1 MNMQQ
6 MIQAMNK
13 MQRQYQKDLDILAE
27 KEFEF
32 TANGAVKIILTGSMD
47 IVSIEFLDDDV
58 LEDKEMLQDM
68 IKNAYAGAKQLV
80 NDEENKLQEK
90 YQGLAKGGMP
100 F

>member
-32 TANGAVKIILTGSMD
+32 TANGAVKIILKGSMD

-80 NDEENKLQEK
+80 NDAENKLQEK

>member
-32 TANGAVKIILTGSMD
+32 TANGAVKIILKGSMD